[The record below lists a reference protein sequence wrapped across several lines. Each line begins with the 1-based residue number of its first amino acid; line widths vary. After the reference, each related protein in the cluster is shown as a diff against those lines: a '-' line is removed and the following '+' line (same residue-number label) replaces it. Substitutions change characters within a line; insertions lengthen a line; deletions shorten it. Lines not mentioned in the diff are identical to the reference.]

1 MTPESILACPP
12 TVLSQAQRE
21 AYFAEGYLHLEGFL
35 AREPL
40 ARLREATAAMV
51 EESRGARESGDK
63 FVLVPGHSAAAPRLL
78 RLYRAADH
86 HPEYWDVT
94 ARSGITDAVAD
105 LLGPDVKFREAMIN
119 FKWSGGGDA
128 VAWHQD
134 MPFHLFT
141 NRAVLTVLLA
151 LEDVEADMG
160 PLLVV
165 AGSHKGSMHD
175 HYGADGHWA
184 GRISDQDL
192 ESLPTGAAVALT
204 GPAGSLSI
212 IDSFTVHGSARNDSD
227 RMRPLLILGYCAA
240 DAFCYTPLSSVSRHT
255 WEIVR
260 GQPARHAHHEA
271 MRLRVP
277 PDWSGGYTSI
287 FEDQQG
293 RSRSESPAR

>member
-1 MTPESILACPP
+1 
-12 TVLSQAQRE
+12 
-21 AYFAEGYLHLEGFL
+21 
-35 AREPL
+35 
-40 ARLREATAAMV
+40 MV
-51 EESRGARESGDK
+51 EESRAARESDDK
-63 FVLVPGHSAAAPRLL
+63 FVLAPGHGAAAPRLL

-86 HPEYWDVT
+86 HPEYWDAA
-94 ARSGITDAVAD
+94 ARSAIADVAAD

-165 AGSHKGSMHD
+165 PGSHKGEMYD
-175 HYGADGHWA
+175 HYGDDGRWA
-184 GRISDQDL
+184 GRISEKDL
-192 ESLPTGAAVALT
+192 DSIPTGEAVALT

-227 RMRPLLILGYCAA
+227 RIRPLLILGYVAA
-240 DAFCYTPLSSVSRHT
+240 DAFCYTPLSSVSHHT
-255 WEIVR
+255 WEVVR
-260 GQPARHAHHEA
+260 GQPAEYAHHAA
-271 MRLRVP
+271 MHLRVP
-277 PDWSGGYTSI
+277 PDWSGGYSSI

-293 RSRSESPAR
+293 RSRPVARYARVRAPSGS